1 MWVCIGT
8 GYRMNTLSTG
18 SLVNLELTT
27 LAEGR
32 ATAFCCSR
40 ALSALDCT
48 DCPRIVRCWRRA
60 TRASSSFRSPRAD
73 RTLKP
78 DRTLTELT
86 ERSFRQPLSFIIMK

>member
-1 MWVCIGT
+1 MGVG
-8 GYRMNTLSTG
+8 MNTLS

-48 DCPRIVRCWRRA
+48 DCSRIDRCWRRA

-86 ERSFRQPLSFIIMK
+86 VCSFAAFFNFHN